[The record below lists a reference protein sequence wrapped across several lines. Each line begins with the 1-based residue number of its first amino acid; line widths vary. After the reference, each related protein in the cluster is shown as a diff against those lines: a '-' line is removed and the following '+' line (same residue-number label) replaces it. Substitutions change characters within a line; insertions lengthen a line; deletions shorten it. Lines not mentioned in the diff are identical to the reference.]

1 MIGEV
6 LLVLESAAV
15 QAAAPAPAPSP
26 GPFGVAA
33 VAEDVLAEQRGGFRL
48 PSGIDVTLSIDTVTA
63 IDGRVVLQTV
73 TRVAESAPV
82 VTAYTPSADGPV
94 ISAASAQPAA
104 QGSAPQIVFD
114 PQHGL
119 TVSAVIP
126 AVAVAVSADSRNGV
140 PAAIPGLQAVD
151 LDHAVP
157 TPDGVVQR
165 VHEGGRDMVALQ
177 GADFS
182 VMHLTGSALGATVL
196 NSGDDRAILTSTTL
210 SIDLRDAGPD
220 VLGSAMLRVEDIGI
234 LAVGSRF

>member
-6 LLVLESAAV
+6 LIVLEVAAV
-15 QAAAPAPAPSP
+15 QAASAESAP

-33 VAEDVLAEQRGGFRL
+33 VSEDVLAEQRGGFRL
-48 PSGIDVTLSIDTVTA
+48 PNGIDVSLSIDTVTA

-82 VTAYTPSADGPV
+82 VTAYAPSADEAAVSVRTGQ
-94 ISAASAQPAA
+94 SAAQA
-104 QGSAPQIVFD
+104 SAPQVVFD
-114 PQHGL
+114 PQHGV
-119 TVSAVIP
+119 TVSATIP
-126 AVAVAVSADSRNGV
+126 SVAVTISPDSRNGV

-151 LDHAVP
+151 LDHAAP

-165 VHEGGRDMVALQ
+165 VHDGGRDMVALL

-196 NSGDDRAILTSTTL
+196 NTADDRAILTSTTL
-210 SIDLRDAGPD
+210 SIDLRNAGSD

-234 LAVGSRF
+234 LAVGSRY